1 MDLFFLIEPLI
12 IGLNLFSSYVFVQ
25 LYSMSS
31 LSLVLTGFLILG
43 KTHFQ
48 SIFTLSHRVLRQDRG
63 R

>member
-31 LSLVLTGFLILG
+31 LSLVLAGFLILG

-48 SIFTLSHRVLRQDRG
+48 SIFRLSHRVLRQDRG

>member
-1 MDLFFLIEPLI
+1 MDLFFQIEPLI
-12 IGLNLFSSYVFVQ
+12 IVLNLFNSYVFVQ

-43 KTHFQ
+43 KTRFQ
-48 SIFTLSHRVLRQDRG
+48 SIFRLSHRVLRQDRG